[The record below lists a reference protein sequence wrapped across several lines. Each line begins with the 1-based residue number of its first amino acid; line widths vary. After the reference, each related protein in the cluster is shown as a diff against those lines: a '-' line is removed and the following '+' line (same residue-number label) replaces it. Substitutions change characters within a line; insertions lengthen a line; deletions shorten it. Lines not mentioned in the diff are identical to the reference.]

1 MTGTDKWLSGVKGG
15 EGVTRTASTGVF
27 GVMAS
32 LCILVVVLEDS
43 IHVLKVIE
51 LYTPKS
57 VLVFVNLKTD
67 AL

>member
-1 MTGTDKWLSGVKGG
+1 M
-15 EGVTRTASTGVF
+15 TRTASTGVF

-57 VLVFVNLKTD
+57 VLLSVNLKTN

>member
-1 MTGTDKWLSGVKGG
+1 M
-15 EGVTRTASTGVF
+15 TRTAGTGVF
-27 GVMAS
+27 GVMAL

-43 IHVLKVIE
+43 IHVLKLIE

-57 VLVFVNLKTD
+57 ILLSVNLKTN